1 MDTIIAILGGA
12 AVSGFLVYT
21 FIKPKLDNKA
31 AEIERQNQDRLEKAR
46 LRAQEIVLE
55 AEKRAVQADDK
66 VAKKLTKAGEEEKE
80 MRMKIEKMEE
90 KLGQREENLEKK
102 MDEMEKKLEIVREK
116 EGSVEKIKQELE
128 QMKGQELIKL
138 EQVSKLSQDQ
148 AKEELFKRVEDI
160 AQTDIKKKIIQEEEK
175 AKETASERAR
185 WVITQAIQKYAA
197 EVSADS
203 TATVVT
209 LPSDEM
215 KGRIIGK
222 EGRNINAFEHLTGVD
237 VIVDDTPNSII
248 ISGFDLLR
256 RYVAKQTLERLVED
270 GRIHPARIEE
280 TLEKVKEEVSEMI
293 KTLGE
298 KAVLEIGIPNLHPN
312 LIKLIGRLRFRTSYG
327 QNVLKHS
334 LEVGFIAS
342 SIAAEVGADVEVAKV
357 AGFLHDIGKAVDH
370 EIEGNHALIG
380 KDILEKFGM
389 DPRICQAVG
398 AHHEDIPPVNLE
410 DFIVMAADAISSAR
424 PGARREN
431 AEAFVK
437 RMKQLEE
444 IANTKTG
451 VKRSYAIQAGREVR
465 VFVEP
470 EKVSDIQMMELSR
483 DIAHEYEKNLDYP
496 GQIKVHVIRETR
508 AVEYAK

>member
-1 MDTIIAILGGA
+1 MDPLIAGLIGA
-12 AVSGFLVYT
+12 GIAALLTFLLQ
-21 FIKPKLDNKA
+21 KPKIVQKE
-31 AEIERQNQDRLEKAR
+31 AEIERQNIEKLEKTR
-46 LRAQEIVLE
+46 SRAEEIILE
-55 AEKRAVQADDK
+55 AEKRALQMEDRAS
-66 VAKKLTKAGEEEKE
+66 KKLSKATDDERD
-80 MRMKIEKMEE
+80 MRGKFEKMEE
-90 KLGQREENLEKK
+90 RLLSREENLEKK
-102 MDEMEKKLEIVREK
+102 LDEIEKKLEIAREK
-116 EGSVEKIKQELE
+116 EEKLSKKEEELEDLKGKELQKLEEIAKLSVE
-128 QMKGQELIKL
+128 
-138 EQVSKLSQDQ
+138 Q
-148 AKEELFKRVEDI
+148 AKGKLFERVEEI
-160 AQTDIKKKIIQEEEK
+160 AQADIKKKIVEEEGK
-175 AKETASERAR
+175 AKEQAAEKAR
-185 WVITQAIQKYAA
+185 WVLTTALQKYAA
-197 EVSADS
+197 EVTSES
-203 TATVVT
+203 TTTVVS
-209 LPSDEM
+209 LPSDDM

-256 RYVAKQTLERLVED
+256 RYVAKITLERLVED

-280 TLEKVKEEVSEMI
+280 MLEKVKEEVSEMI

-334 LEVGFIAS
+334 LEVGFVAAAIAS
-342 SIAAEVGADVEVAKV
+342 EVGANVEIAKV
-357 AGFLHDIGKAVDH
+357 SGFLHDIGKAVDH
-370 EIEGNHALIG
+370 EIEGSHALIG
-380 KDILEKFGM
+380 KDILEKFGV
-389 DPRICQAVG
+389 DPKICQAVG

-410 DFIVMAADAISSAR
+410 DYIVMAADAISSAR

-444 IANTKTG
+444 IATAQEG
-451 VKRSYAIQAGREVR
+451 VKKAYAIQAGREVR

-470 EKVSDIQMMELSR
+470 DKISDIAMMELTRS
-483 DIAHEYEKNLDYP
+483 IAHAYEKNLEYP